1 MTAKR
6 RFPAQ
11 FWLMFAGLVISTTGT
26 SMIWPFITIYSSQKL
41 GLPLTAVTSLLSIN
55 ALTALAAS
63 IVAGSLVDHFGR
75 KGIMTIG
82 LFGQA
87 LAYLLYIPAREFWV
101 FALLMGFSGLFG
113 PLFRVGTDAMLAD
126 MFAPEDRAQAYALVR
141 MGRNIGVAL
150 GPVLGGLVVVISY
163 NLGLYAAAIAL
174 SIFGLITVLFLSL
187 IHI

>member
-1 MTAKR
+1 MTNLTAKR

-63 IVAGSLVDHFGR
+63 IIAGSLVDHFGR
-75 KGIMTIG
+75 KGVMTIG

-126 MFAPEDRAQAYALVR
+126 MFARRIAPKPTRLCEWGA
-141 MGRNIGVAL
+141 
-150 GPVLGGLVVVISY
+150 ISAWRWVQCSA
-163 NLGLYAAAIAL
+163 G
-174 SIFGLITVLFLSL
+174 
-187 IHI
+187 

>member
-63 IVAGSLVDHFGR
+63 IIAGSLVDHFGR

-101 FALLMGFSGLFG
+101 FALLMGCLLYTS
-113 PLFRVGTDAMLAD
+113 DAAD
-126 MFAPEDRAQAYALVR
+126 DLLCVD
-141 MGRNIGVAL
+141 
-150 GPVLGGLVVVISY
+150 LGGRRLIKKKNLIQIHDISK
-163 NLGLYAAAIAL
+163 
-174 SIFGLITVLFLSL
+174 LI
-187 IHI
+187 

>member
-1 MTAKR
+1 
-6 RFPAQ
+6 
-11 FWLMFAGLVISTTGT
+11 
-26 SMIWPFITIYSSQKL
+26 
-41 GLPLTAVTSLLSIN
+41 
-55 ALTALAAS
+55 
-63 IVAGSLVDHFGR
+63 
-75 KGIMTIG
+75 MTIG

-174 SIFGLITVLFLSL
+174 SIFGRIAVLFLRESHRQSGRNKAPAYARNYRSL
-187 IHI
+187 AKRFAMGTSTVW